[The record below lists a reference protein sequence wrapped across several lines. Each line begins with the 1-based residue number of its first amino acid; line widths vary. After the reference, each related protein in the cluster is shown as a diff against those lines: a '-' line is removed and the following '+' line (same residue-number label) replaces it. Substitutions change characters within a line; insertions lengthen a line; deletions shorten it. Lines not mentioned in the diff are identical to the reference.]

1 MCEMLAC
8 LRVFLKLTLKKLLD
22 AAGATT
28 ACIAAAAAAAAAGAT
43 KTALSARLSFVS
55 QVSTEK
61 DRSAGA
67 LLLCW
72 ALV

>member
-28 ACIAAAAAAAAAGAT
+28 ACIAAAAAAGAT

-67 LLLCW
+67 LLLWW